1 MSESTQIDT
10 DAWHAHAQ
18 WWDDESQQAP
28 QRMANDP
35 GLATQAKAA
44 FGKIGGPA
52 HTQYTEVLAQ
62 RDAAGT
68 RLGDYASRVAAQI
81 RTSVDQYTDAEAAN
95 TRKLTT

>member
-1 MSESTQIDT
+1 VNESTRIDT

-18 WWDDESQQAP
+18 WWDDEGQQAP

-35 GLATQAKAA
+35 ELAAQAKAA

-68 RLGDYASRVAAQI
+68 RLGDYATGVAAQI
-81 RTSVDQYTDAEAAN
+81 RTSVDQYTGAEAVN